1 MTNILISSILP
12 GSLVREV
19 QKSVDVKALKF
30 YFHLKE
36 VHEQVLMVI
45 LAMGLCYVFFYHY
58 QMIRQNVKKVKA
70 IVRSL
75 FNSILHLSSVKA
87 NSVEQSYTAPERR
100 D

>member
-1 MTNILISSILP
+1 MN
-12 GSLVREV
+12 
-19 QKSVDVKALKF
+19 VKVLKF

-36 VHEQVLMVI
+36 VHEQVFMVI

-87 NSVEQSYTAPERR
+87 DFVEQSYTALEVR
-100 D
+100 DYDSEW